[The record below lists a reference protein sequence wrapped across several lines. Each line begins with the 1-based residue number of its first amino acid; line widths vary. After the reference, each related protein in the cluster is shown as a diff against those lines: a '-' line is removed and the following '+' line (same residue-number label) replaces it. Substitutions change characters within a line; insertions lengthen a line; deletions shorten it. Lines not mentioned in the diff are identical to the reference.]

1 MDIAIMTFLIILE
14 IYFLAGLVFG
24 LYFIFSAKRID
35 PLMGNSKK
43 VVRILLF
50 PGVVATWPFLIKRL
64 FETKNS

>member
-1 MDIAIMTFLIILE
+1 MTFLILLE

-24 LYFIFSAKRID
+24 LFFIFSAKRID
-35 PLMGNSKK
+35 PLLGDSKK

-64 FETKNS
+64 FEHKKG

>member
-35 PLMGNSKK
+35 SLMGNSKK

>member
-24 LYFIFSAKRID
+24 LFFIFSAKHID
-35 PLMGNSKK
+35 PLMGESKK
-43 VVRILLF
+43 VVRLLLF

-64 FETKNS
+64 FENKNS

>member
-1 MDIAIMTFLIILE
+1 MTFLIILE

-64 FETKNS
+64 FENKNS

>member
-50 PGVVATWPFLIKRL
+50 TGVVATWPFLIKRL